1 MKTITVKLPG
11 QAPATLA
18 ASGFCSPC
26 EAATLQAQTAAVQ
39 RTYQNNE
46 LFAAGTED
54 QDRSNEIP
62 WSGEI
67 GFESQFTGDGRY
79 INAGALRWDEAQM
92 PMPLRWAPTDVGAH
106 GGAVVVG
113 LITEMAVKDGKVLA
127 KGFIDS
133 ATEYG
138 SKVIHGLSN
147 GTLKGVSM
155 DLDEMSFEI
164 RVKQEVIDEVNA
176 ELNEMMSGEPME
188 DDGEPID
195 VANGEK
201 PDENGYTKVYEQEA
215 LTEVMYVTD
224 ALVRAATIVD
234 IPAFKNAYVALDS
247 VETVTAAATPAPAL
261 VAAAPLAPM
270 EAWFA
275 DPQLDGPTPLTF
287 TKDGR
292 VFGHIALWGTCHTGF
307 SGTCVTAPPS
317 MTNYAL
323 FRTGALITAEGTE
336 VAVGRITMDTG
347 HAALGLSAGPAAAHY
362 DNTGNAVADVSA
374 GEDAHGIWVAGALR
388 STVSDEQLRAL
399 RSSPMSGDWRTS
411 GGNLEL
417 VSVLAVNL
425 PGFPVPRVSAMVA
438 SGRTASL
445 IRPTETPVVVEDKP
459 KVLTAVETFAK
470 TAKKARIDSLFK
482 KVGV

>member
-11 QAPATLA
+11 TPPVTLA

-39 RTYQNNE
+39 KTFQNN
-46 LFAAGTED
+46 AGEVETSTATEI
-54 QDRSNEIP
+54 R
-62 WSGEI
+62 WSGPL

-79 INAGALRWDEAQM
+79 INRGALRWEASQL
-92 PMPLRWAPTDVGAH
+92 PMPLRWTPSDLGSH
-106 GGAVVVG
+106 GGAMVVG
-113 LITEMAVKDGKVLA
+113 LIETLEVRENGEVWGT
-127 KGFIDS
+127 GFIDYS
-133 ATEYG
+133 TEEG
-138 SKVIHGLSN
+138 FKVVEGLRS
-147 GTLKGVSM
+147 GLYKGVSM

-164 RVKQEVIDEVNA
+164 RVKAEVLAAIEKEMAEIEHAIMNDQEIP
-176 ELNEMMSGEPME
+176 EPPKE
-188 DDGEPID
+188 EADP
-195 VANGEK
+195 
-201 PDENGYTKVYEQEA
+201 NGYVKVYEQKA
-215 LTEVMYVTD
+215 LEEVMYVTD

-234 IPAFKNAYVALDS
+234 IPAFKDAYVKLDDVDDV
-247 VETVTAAATPAPAL
+247 VEQVNSDRSM
-261 VAAAPLAPM
+261 VAAAPLAPSA
-270 EAWFA
+270 EWFS
-275 DPQLDGPTPLTF
+275 DPDLDGPTPLTF

-307 SGTCVTAPPS
+307 SGSCVTAPPS

-347 HAALGLSAGPAAAHY
+347 HAALSLGAAPAAAHY

-388 STVSDEQLRAL
+388 STVTDEQLRAL

-445 IRPTETPVVVEDKP
+445 IRPTEVPIVEDQVKAP
-459 KVLTAVETFAK
+459 TLVETFAK
-470 TAKKARIDSLFK
+470 AAQKARRASLAK
-482 KVGV
+482 KVGE

>member
-39 RTYQNNE
+39 KTYQNNE
-46 LFAAGTED
+46 LFAAGSED

-79 INAGALRWDEAQM
+79 INEGALRWDEAQM

-113 LITEMAVKDGKVLA
+113 LITEMAIKDGKVLA

-138 SKVIHGLSN
+138 AKVIHGLSN

-176 ELNEMMSGEPME
+176 EINEMISGEAE
-188 DDGEPID
+188 LSDEPID
-195 VANGEK
+195 IANGEK
-201 PDENGYTKVYEQEA
+201 PDENGYTKVYEQKAME
-215 LTEVMYVTD
+215 EVMYVTD

-247 VETVTAAATPAPAL
+247 AEAVTAAAPSPTL
-261 VAAAPLAPM
+261 VAAAPIAPTS
-270 EAWFA
+270 AWFS
-275 DPQLDGPTPLTF
+275 DPKLDGPTPLTF

-388 STVSDEQLRAL
+388 STVTDEQLRAL

-445 IRPTETPVVVEDKP
+445 IRPTETPIVEDQVKAP
-459 KVLTAVETFAK
+459 TAVESFAK
-470 TAKKARIDSLFK
+470 AAQKARRASLAK
-482 KVGV
+482 KVGA

>member
-1 MKTITVKLPG
+1 
-11 QAPATLA
+11 
-18 ASGFCSPC
+18 
-26 EAATLQAQTAAVQ
+26 
-39 RTYQNNE
+39 
-46 LFAAGTED
+46 
-54 QDRSNEIP
+54 
-62 WSGEI
+62 
-67 GFESQFTGDGRY
+67 
-79 INAGALRWDEAQM
+79 
-92 PMPLRWAPTDVGAH
+92 
-106 GGAVVVG
+106 
-113 LITEMAVKDGKVLA
+113 MAVKDGKVLA

-138 SKVIHGLSN
+138 AQVVEGLRS
-147 GTLKGVSM
+147 GLIKGVSM
-155 DLDEMSFEI
+155 DLDEMSFEV
-164 RVKQEVIDEVNA
+164 RVKQELIDEVNA
-176 ELNEMMSGEPME
+176 ELNALMSDEPVE
-188 DDGEPID
+188 DDGGEID

-201 PDENGYTKVYEQEA
+201 PDANGYTKVYEQKAME
-215 LTEVMYVTD
+215 EVMYVTD
-224 ALVRAATIVD
+224 ALVRAATLVD
-234 IPAFKNAYVALDS
+234 IPAFKNAYVALDNATD
-247 VETVTAAATPAPAL
+247 ETVVASAVHAVT
-261 VAAAPLAPM
+261 AAAPLAP
-270 EAWFA
+270 AASWFS

-307 SGTCVTAPPS
+307 SQTCVTAPPS
-317 MTNYAL
+317 HTNYAL

-347 HAALGLSAGPAAAHY
+347 HAALGLSAAPAAAHY

-388 STVSDEQLRAL
+388 STVTDEQLRAL

-445 IRPTETPVVVEDKP
+445 IRPTEAPLVEDQVKAP
-459 KVLTAVETFAK
+459 SAVESFAK
-470 TAKKARIDSLFK
+470 TAQKIRRAQWAK
-482 KVGV
+482 KVGE